1 VDLVL
6 TGVTG
11 FLGSVVVRDFLTAHP
26 ASNAVLPVRAN
37 SIEELAKV
45 KSKLVAHWEL
55 FVSDFDPLLV
65 DRMSFCT
72 WQDFWNLR
80 GLEREVIVVHCAAD
94 TSFVAPLKIA
104 RQTNVQLTQKVGQ
117 WVWQHRRKIKKMIH
131 VSTAFVAGI
140 SSSTVL
146 EDGGG
151 RRRFSNHYE
160 RTKWES
166 EQILP
171 TLGVDYII
179 IRPSIIVGDSSS
191 GYMKN
196 FHVFF
201 SLFRLWLMGVI
212 PRAPLSAKLS
222 ADLVPVDFVS
232 NGIIDCIKSEL
243 TGRVVHFT
251 ANTKKTNAREI
262 FRMGLRHFKQA
273 PRPLFAPFF
282 MLAILNSRAVRWA
295 LPIRLLNALDLIEGH
310 LSYLK
315 PRQQYF
321 NNDQCMKDLNSPK
334 LASLNFTE
342 YGDRV
347 FDYCRKTNFGK
358 KALVSK

>member
-1 VDLVL
+1 MDLVL

-11 FLGSVVVRDFLTAHP
+11 FLGSVLVRDFLTDHP
-26 ASNAVLPVRAN
+26 ETSAILPVRAEN
-37 SIEELAKV
+37 KEELLKV
-45 KSKLVAHWEL
+45 KSQLLEHWKR
-55 FVSDFDPLLV
+55 FIPDFDFSLV
-65 DRMSFCT
+65 ERMSFYT
-72 WQDFWNLR
+72 WQDFWQLR
-80 GLEREVIVVHCAAD
+80 ELKTEAIVVHCAAD

-117 WVWQHRRKIKKMIH
+117 WVWQHRTEVKKMIH
-131 VSTAFVAGI
+131 VSTAFVAGD
-140 SSSTVL
+140 SSSSVL
-146 EDGGG
+146 EFEHG
-151 RRRFSNHYE
+151 RRSFMNHYE

-166 EQILP
+166 ELILP
-171 TLGVDYII
+171 TLGVNYLI

-232 NGIIDCIKSEL
+232 KGIIHLIKSEI
-243 TGRVVHFT
+243 TTRVVHLT
-251 ANTKKTNAREI
+251 ANTLKTNAREI
-262 FRMGLRHFKQA
+262 FHMGLRHFKQA
-273 PRPLFAPFF
+273 PRPRFAPYF
-282 MLAILNSRAVRWA
+282 MLAILNHRAVRWA
-295 LPIRLLNALDLIEGH
+295 LPIRLLGALDLIEGH
-310 LSYLK
+310 LAYLK
-315 PRQQYF
+315 PRKQYF
-321 NNDQCMKDLNSPK
+321 NNDQCMKYLRSSE
-334 LASLNFTE
+334 LAPLNFKD

-347 FDYCRKTNFGK
+347 FDYCSKTNFGK